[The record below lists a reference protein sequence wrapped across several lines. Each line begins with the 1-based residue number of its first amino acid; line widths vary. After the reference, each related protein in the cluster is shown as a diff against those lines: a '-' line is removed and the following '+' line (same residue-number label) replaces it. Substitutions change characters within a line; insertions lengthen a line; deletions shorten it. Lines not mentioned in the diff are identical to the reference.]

1 MILSSEPYFIF
12 LSPEK
17 KNGSN
22 IIEGAMKPDDQKEKE
37 SGCNTPVPSSDQNQE
52 TAETEKTPLPSDGA
66 DEANAKP
73 AQKKMVKTK
82 RGPRR
87 K

>member
-22 IIEGAMKPDDQKEKE
+22 IIEGAMKPDDQKDKE
-37 SGCNTPVPSSDQNQE
+37 SGCNTPVPSSDQNQ
-52 TAETEKTPLPSDGA
+52 ETEKTPLPSDGA